1 MMTMMTM
8 IAVEHHQLFLQEL
21 LLQPLPLL
29 LFQLPLQR
37 LHVLRLDLLVA
48 WATILNA
55 VMPLK
60 HSVMVMAFA
69 PLSLG
74 HNHALKVQR
83 VFVLTQIMRINPI
96 VGANAL
102 QCAMRS
108 AAAGFQMVP
117 MNQTSATMPVEAIV
131 VVQIQVVLKNH
142 GPVLAV
148 NVIVNK

>member
-1 MMTMMTM
+1 
-8 IAVEHHQLFLQEL
+8 LQ
-21 LLQPLPLL
+21 
-29 LFQLPLQR
+29 
-37 LHVLRLDLLVA
+37 LDLLVA

-55 VMPLK
+55 VTPLK

-96 VGANAL
+96 VGAIAL

-117 MNQTSATMPVEAIV
+117 MNQTSAEIPVEAIV
-131 VVQIQVVLKNH
+131 LLQIQVILEND

>member
-1 MMTMMTM
+1 
-8 IAVEHHQLFLQEL
+8 
-21 LLQPLPLL
+21 
-29 LFQLPLQR
+29 
-37 LHVLRLDLLVA
+37 
-48 WATILNA
+48 
-55 VMPLK
+55 MPLK

-69 PLSLG
+69 LLTLG

-96 VGANAL
+96 VGTIAL

-108 AAAGFQMVP
+108 AAAGFLNSP
-117 MNQTSATMPVEAIV
+117 MNQTSATMPEEAIV
-131 VVQIQVVLKNH
+131 LAQIQVVLKNH